1 MAGLDDL
8 VGPVQPCG
16 SMILRSRE
24 WKSDQVCTRNE
35 LNSVGKIF
43 SPVGCSGGCQVGWNS
58 PHSEAYSSQWVR
70 LSDCLRASSKS
81 EHH

>member
-24 WKSDQVCTRNE
+24 WKSDQVCTKNE
-35 LNSVGKIF
+35 LNSVGKMSTVYII
-43 SPVGCSGGCQVGWNS
+43 
-58 PHSEAYSSQWVR
+58 VR
-70 LSDCLRASSKS
+70 NL
-81 EHH
+81 